1 MASVSPSTTEVVMP
15 EWALPVAALILV
27 GVYALIVT
35 EVVHRALAA
44 ALGAIVAVGALAAAG
59 DVADLDRIVG
69 WVDAETIGL
78 LFGMMVMV
86 SILQRTGLFE
96 YAAVQAYKRSEGSV
110 WRLVV
115 LLCVVTAV
123 LSAFLDNVTTMIL
136 ITPVTIRLAQVLDL
150 DPVPILIAEILFS
163 NIGGTATMIGDPPN
177 IIIGAQLSASALEG
191 SVLADKA

>member
-1 MASVSPSTTEVVMP
+1 MASVSTSATEVAMP

-69 WVDAETIGL
+69 WVDSETIGL

-96 YAAVQAYKRSEGSV
+96 YAAVQLSLIHISEPT
-110 WRLVV
+110 R
-115 LLCVVTAV
+115 
-123 LSAFLDNVTTMIL
+123 
-136 ITPVTIRLAQVLDL
+136 PY
-150 DPVPILIAEILFS
+150 
-163 NIGGTATMIGDPPN
+163 
-177 IIIGAQLSASALEG
+177 
-191 SVLADKA
+191 